1 MRATRYVY
9 FSLIVL
15 ALIVAFGVWNPLLK
29 ADHRGHGG
37 TPTFVV
43 DASWPKPLP
52 APVDSNGVAHRW
64 VAGEVAGSCIDA
76 QDNVFTVNRA
86 WERGVTLNGVL
97 QGNQSGA
104 IVGQDASASSIP
116 APPVI
121 EYDSEG
127 NTVAGWG
134 NPALIQSGPSYG
146 GAAYWP
152 HGAHGCF
159 VDYQGNIW
167 TAGNGDGVVQKYPHD
182 GGGGVWLLQ
191 IGEKGVCDGPS
202 NNSAIGGA
210 AVFPTCGDAHDLN
223 SSHTLLNEPADVT
236 VDPSRTPSLV
246 NRATSTSPTATA
258 TTASSSSTPM
268 ATICASG
275 ERSARPSAQLA
286 LQGLLVPLA
295 AATRT
300 ALCLEMTASSMPATA
315 PTAALKF
322 STNSE
327 TSSAKFPSSRQPP
340 LLRVPKRPSSS
351 PERAPAISTSGP
363 IWTSSPARAPRARSS
378 SSMWTSATIIPGSWT
393 TPAGPCLALSAA
405 AVSLLVLA
413 TTPESFPSAT
423 PLPSILMATF
433 TLQKPL
439 PVVASRSLCEPISRE
454 TTNTKTNAGCGARE
468 VAALAAASGGWR
480 RSQCSVEV

>member
-236 VDPSRTPSLV
+236 VDPSPDPVTGQPGDVYIADGYGNHRIVVFDANGNYLRQWGTKCSTIGPTCAPGTFGATGGGHPHCVVLGNDGLV
-246 NRATSTSPTATA
+246 YACDRPDSRIEVFDKLGNFVRQIPIEPPASASPGAQAAILLAGTRACDIDFWPNLDFLASKSPTSQKLIINVDLGNDNTWILDHSSGTMLGALGRCGIA
-258 TTASSSSTPM
+258 PCPGHNAGEFSFGHTTAVDSHGNIYV
-268 ATICASG
+268 AETIAG
-275 ERSARPSAQLA
+275 RRIQKF
-286 LQGLLVPLA
+286 V
-295 AATRT
+295 RT
-300 ALCLEMTASSMPATA
+300 DFEGDD
-315 PTAALKF
+315 KH
-322 STNSE
+322 
-327 TSSAKFPSSRQPP
+327 
-340 LLRVPKRPSSS
+340 
-351 PERAPAISTSGP
+351 
-363 IWTSSPARAPRARSS
+363 
-378 SSMWTSATIIPGSWT
+378 
-393 TPAGPCLALSAA
+393 
-405 AVSLLVLA
+405 
-413 TTPESFPSAT
+413 
-423 PLPSILMATF
+423 
-433 TLQKPL
+433 
-439 PVVASRSLCEPISRE
+439 
-454 TTNTKTNAGCGARE
+454 
-468 VAALAAASGGWR
+468 
-480 RSQCSVEV
+480 